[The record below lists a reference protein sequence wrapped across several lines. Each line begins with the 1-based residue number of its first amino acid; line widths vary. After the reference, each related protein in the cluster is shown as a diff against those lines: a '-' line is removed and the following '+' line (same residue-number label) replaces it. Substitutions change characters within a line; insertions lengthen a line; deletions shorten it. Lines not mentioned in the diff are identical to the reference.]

1 MKVLKFG
8 GTSVGSAPQMQR
20 VAEIVTKAAGIE
32 RVAVVVSAMS
42 GVTDALLEAARRAA
56 RGDLDD
62 REFVGGLAERHL
74 DALAALVPKGE
85 RPRADACVR
94 GRLDQL
100 VEHLAGVASLGE
112 CSAPVRDA
120 IVAAGE
126 RLIAPLLAA
135 KLRARGLDAVVV
147 DGTELISTDAAFG
160 EAAVDLRRTARRV
173 ANRLAALPP
182 SAVAVVTGFIGADAA
197 GRTTTL
203 GRGGSDYT
211 ASLVGAAL
219 RASAIEI
226 WTDVDGVLTAPPR
239 LLPGARTVPALSY
252 KEAAALAR
260 FGAKVLHPKT
270 MAPAARCGVALVV
283 RNTFRPDGPRTVI
296 TSAASSRPGT
306 PKAVAALED
315 LSGLP
320 QELRPRLA
328 RIDDRLGILAVV
340 GEGVGGNG
348 WVARRIRAVLAAG
361 GHRVFRVARG
371 GSGIAVVA
379 ILPADEVRAAVAR
392 LHAGL
397 ELPHRDA
404 AAAAAVTTV
413 PLSVQREP
421 DSLERGSP

>member
-1 MKVLKFG
+1 
-8 GTSVGSAPQMQR
+8 
-20 VAEIVTKAAGIE
+20 
-32 RVAVVVSAMS
+32 
-42 GVTDALLEAARRAA
+42 
-56 RGDLDD
+56 
-62 REFVGGLAERHL
+62 
-74 DALAALVPKGE
+74 
-85 RPRADACVR
+85 
-94 GRLDQL
+94 
-100 VEHLAGVASLGE
+100 
-112 CSAPVRDA
+112 
-120 IVAAGE
+120 
-126 RLIAPLLAA
+126 
-135 KLRARGLDAVVV
+135 
-147 DGTELISTDAAFG
+147 
-160 EAAVDLRRTARRV
+160 
-173 ANRLAALPP
+173 
-182 SAVAVVTGFIGADAA
+182 
-197 GRTTTL
+197 
-203 GRGGSDYT
+203 
-211 ASLVGAAL
+211 
-219 RASAIEI
+219 
-226 WTDVDGVLTAPPR
+226 
-239 LLPGARTVPALSY
+239 
-252 KEAAALAR
+252 
-260 FGAKVLHPKT
+260 
-270 MAPAARCGVALVV
+270 CGVALVV